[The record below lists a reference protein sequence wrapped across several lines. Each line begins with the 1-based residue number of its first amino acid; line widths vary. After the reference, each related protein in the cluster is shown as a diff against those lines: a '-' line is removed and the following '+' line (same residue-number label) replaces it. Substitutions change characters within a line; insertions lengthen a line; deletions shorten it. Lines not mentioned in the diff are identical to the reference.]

1 MQLPSYTFIPSLN
14 EPEVAFQAVM
24 KWIMTSGLEWAGQS
38 FARETFLATLDEKMK
53 DGQIVCEI
61 NHDRDGKKHYSWYP
75 WTNGLSAWGRHSDQ
89 APPDIDSMRVIER
102 PYECDQDG
110 VLHLIDLLF
119 GALPKGHPA
128 VLNRNL
134 ILESVRHSDS
144 LVPAVLEAVH
154 NGFRQHM
161 VEGGTQPVA
170 QRLENGAKFLRQNLD
185 YFYRY
190 TYQLNAWTA
199 GDYALRSVLLER
211 SMAQPVDF
219 QLQVFKALHTL
230 VNPHCDYLR
239 ALRAVDHGPEFLQ
252 GAAEHLQD
260 LAEDNLV
267 VKAKGALSQEW
278 FISMLF
284 LAYPLH
290 KAAYLV
296 FNCLA
301 ETDPQSF
308 SKEKNFCDE
317 RLTVIGTSID
327 NNAQNALN
335 AGPMNRHR
343 NEVMAA
349 FQNGGR
355 SAARTALHNI
365 LEVKLFYPKAWT
377 DFLLGKQK
385 DALYLDRNEMVRM
398 VNYAELLATG

>member
-1 MQLPSYTFIPSLN
+1 MPKLSSYTFIPFSSD
-14 EPEVAFQAVM
+14 PEVAFQGVM
-24 KWIMTSGLEWAGQS
+24 KWIMISGLEWAGQS
-38 FARETFLATLDEKMK
+38 FARATFLAALDEIE

-61 NHDRDGKKHYSWYP
+61 NHDRDGKKHYSWYQ

-89 APPDIDSMRVIER
+89 APPDMASMRVIER

-110 VLHLIDLLF
+110 VLHLIDQLF
-119 GALPKGHPA
+119 AALPKGHPS

-134 ILESVRHSDS
+134 LLESVRHSDN

-154 NGFRQHM
+154 NGFRKDM
-161 VEGGTQPVA
+161 VGGGTQPVA

-199 GDYALRSVLLER
+199 GDYVLRSVLLER
-211 SMAQPVDF
+211 SIAQPLDF

-230 VNPHCDYLR
+230 VSSPYNYLSVI
-239 ALRAVDHGPEFLQ
+239 RAVDHGSEFLQ

-260 LAEDNLV
+260 LAEDNLII
-267 VKAKGALSQEW
+267 KAKEALSQEW

-290 KAAYLV
+290 QAAYFV
-296 FNCLA
+296 FNCFA
-301 ETDPQSF
+301 ESDSQSF
-308 SKEKNFCDE
+308 LKEKNFCNE
-317 RLTVIGTSID
+317 RLTVIGASID
-327 NNAQNALN
+327 NNSRNALN
-335 AGPMNRHR
+335 GVPMNRDR

-349 FQNGGR
+349 FQNGGH
-355 SAARTALHNI
+355 SAARTALYNI
-365 LEVKLFYPKAWT
+365 LEVELFYPKAWT
-377 DFLLGKQK
+377 DFLLGKEE
-385 DALYLDRNEMVRM
+385 DALYLDRNEMARV
-398 VNYAELLATG
+398 VNYAELLATA